1 MNLLLGILY
10 GLIAQAFT
18 FIQLQGQF
26 KIDWMKHNIIWV
38 MCMGMPIS
46 FLYLMSVKY
55 LVDYFEGQL
64 WPSRLLGFAIGAVVF
79 TIMSYW
85 WFQEPLSLKTLICL
99 GLALS
104 IMVVQLSMK

>member
-10 GLIAQAFT
+10 GLLAQAFT

-26 KIDWMKHNIIWV
+26 KLDWMKNNIIWV
-38 MCMGMPIS
+38 MCMGIPIS
-46 FLYLMSVKY
+46 FLYLMSVKH
-55 LVDYFEGQL
+55 LVDYFGGQL

-99 GLALS
+99 RLALS